1 MNTKQKGIPPPL
13 PMLKNTGLIADS
25 GLCEVFQ
32 PPSVCSQQEPDNVP
46 NTRRSCVIHQ
56 NSLTTLRPP
65 PQFFS

>member
-25 GLCEVFQ
+25 GLCEVFK

-46 NTRRSCVIHQ
+46 NT
-56 NSLTTLRPP
+56 
-65 PQFFS
+65 